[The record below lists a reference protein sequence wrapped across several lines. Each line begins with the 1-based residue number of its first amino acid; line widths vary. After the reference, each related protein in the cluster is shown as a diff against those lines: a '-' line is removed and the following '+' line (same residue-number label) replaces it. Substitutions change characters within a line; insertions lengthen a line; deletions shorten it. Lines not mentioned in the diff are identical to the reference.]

1 MFGDEADMYK
11 IEDVQL
17 QDFGRFEEVSIT
29 KDDTL
34 MIKVSQSLAVFNH

>member
-1 MFGDEADMYK
+1 MYK

-17 QDFGRFEEVSIT
+17 QDLGQAGEVNIT

-34 MIKVSQSLAVFNH
+34 LMNVSQAIC